1 MDTATRHLI
10 ENINK
15 AFDADPN
22 TMFGRRIVTQLVA
35 EILRLDALLEGALLP
50 GEYVIE
56 EIEDVE
62 GDLSAIHLVPVTGPT
77 DKPKAYVGEVKE

>member
-35 EILRLDALLEGALLP
+35 EILRLEGALLP
-50 GEYVIE
+50 G

-62 GDLSAIHLVPVTGPT
+62 GDLSAIHLVPVTGP
-77 DKPKAYVGEVKE
+77 KAYVGEVKE